1 MTITLSK
8 PVVHYNRVSEH
19 MDYNNK
25 STEQIQR
32 SVSTLRT
39 QYTLVGVPEWAVAP
53 TDEQFKL
60 DGV

>member
-1 MTITLSK
+1 MSNNPK

-32 SVSTLRT
+32 SVSTLSM
-39 QYTLVGVPEWAVAP
+39 QYTLRGVPVWAIAP
-53 TDEQFKL
+53 TSKQFKL
-60 DGV
+60 DRV